1 MIELDGVSKWY
12 GQVSAVVDLSV
23 RVERGIV
30 GLVGRNGA
38 GKSTILGL
46 VAGLLRPSSGQL
58 RVCGASPTRP
68 AARRVLA
75 LCPDVDAFPEWQSG
89 LAFVASMLRLSGEP
103 GGAALRKA
111 QDAMARVGLAEAMP
125 RPVGGY
131 SKGMRQRTKLAL
143 ALARE
148 PRVLLLDE
156 PMNGLDPVARR
167 DVTDQIRGLSAAGV
181 IVVVSSHVLHELE
194 ELVERVL
201 LVHRGRLVASGAV
214 HELRQQLADRPYRLL
229 LRGREPRALAAELAR
244 LPMVRGLRFAED
256 GLVLETDRGAGL
268 FERLTELGADGRL
281 EELRPL
287 DDDLEAVFGYLAGPG
302 ASAHAAAGRAR

>member
-23 RVERGIV
+23 RVESGIV

-89 LAFVASMLRLSGEP
+89 LAFVASMLRLAGEP
-103 GGAALRKA
+103 GGVAMRKA
-111 QDAMARVGLAEAMP
+111 RDAMARVGLAEAMQ

-167 DVTDQIRGLSAAGV
+167 DVTEQIRGLSAAGV

-229 LRGREPRALAAELAR
+229 LRGPEPRALAAELAR

-302 ASAHAAAGRAR
+302 VSAHAAAERAR